1 MGLTA
6 DQIDACT
13 GIVPVSMCTVVG
25 KECVRMAMFE
35 IYNEEVYDL
44 LNGRERIILRNN
56 RSELVINAHEREVR
70 TYEQFRSVVTDA
82 IALRITKCTRMNAGS
97 SRSHAVIRVCTDRA
111 SLVFVDLAGS
121 ERTKRTGVS
130 NDTMKEAISINTGLL
145 ALGNVI
151 NALYNKKKFVPYRDS
166 KLTRILKPILNDNT
180 IVRMIACVSDS
191 YQDANE
197 TMNTLEYAN
206 RAGCLRTVVK
216 REPVVGREQGEVIR
230 LREEIGRLRREN
242 EWLRKELKDKTG
254 RGICGCYEKERST
267 DGKTKREEQST
278 ACTKASSAEV
288 ACSNKEESATDTMS
302 STSALND
309 RSVKTGINADVSVS
323 TRHSPIGQGD
333 ENLKDGAIGGRN
345 DTLLLT
351 DTCMY
356 PMASTPIRNKVT
368 NTVLTPVRRNE
379 DAKNVHTPTPIR
391 KINFDLSKNLTLDVG
406 QRKVRRII
414 SHGGKSCIGDESVDV
429 MDGTIPVRPI
439 ATEDVVHG
447 KSFSSEAFADR
458 PFPSKP
464 VAPAVSILVKPV
476 LNKPHPHGLITDK
489 PPCNKITAKRTRQC
503 ISTTDTERT
512 RITPLNAKRVRALN
526 GLRRIRELA
535 VHSSTVLSITYLN
548 DGLYTI
554 SSDNTLRR
562 TVTGRTVTLKRCLF
576 LSLLARNEHSEVL
589 YSTNDGLY
597 FVDGPLIRRY
607 DTGITS
613 MCYQGTYVV
622 TGHINGQVCVCDV
635 RMGVLYEGVWHK
647 GYVNAVRMHD
657 GVIYTGSVDST
668 VCYAEMVH
676 GAVDDI
682 RAQCLLPAHSS
693 PVNLILMH
701 EGFLFSA
708 SKEGNIRKWKNHQL
722 IKECKGTHSSFI
734 RAGASNAE
742 YLYTGCKDGVV
753 KRWSAEMEERGNER
767 VPCSVVCMDG
777 TGDGVVV
784 GGSDGKVY
792 FLGE

>member
-1 MGLTA
+1 
-6 DQIDACT
+6 
-13 GIVPVSMCTVVG
+13 
-25 KECVRMAMFE
+25 MAMFE

-70 TYEQFRSVVTDA
+70 SYEQFRSVLMDA

-97 SRSHAVIRVCTDRA
+97 SRSHAVIRVCSDRA

-151 NALYNKKKFVPYRDS
+151 NALYNRKKFVPYRDS

-242 EWLRKELKDKTG
+242 EWLRKELKNKTG
-254 RGICGCYEKERST
+254 RGVCKCYEKERGT
-267 DGKTKREEQST
+267 NGKIKREDQST

-288 ACSNKEESATDTMS
+288 ARSNKEESATGTVS
-302 STSALND
+302 STSTLND
-309 RSVKTGINADVSVS
+309 RGVKTGINADVSVS
-323 TRHSPIGQGD
+323 TRYSPIGQGD
-333 ENLKDGAIGGRN
+333 EDLKDLAIDGRN
-345 DTLLLT
+345 DT
-351 DTCMY
+351 Y
-356 PMASTPIRNKVT
+356 PMANTPTRNKVIK
-368 NTVLTPVRRNE
+368 TVLTPVRRNE
-379 DAKNVHTPTPIR
+379 DATNVHIPTPIR
-391 KINFDLSKNLTLDVG
+391 KINFDLSRNLTLDVG
-406 QRKVRRII
+406 QRKVRRITG
-414 SHGGKSCIGDESVDV
+414 HGGKSCIVDESVDV

-439 ATEDVVHG
+439 TTEDLVPDGMVHG
-447 KSFSSEAFADR
+447 KSFSSEVFPDR

-464 VAPAVSILVKPV
+464 HPNKPVIPAVSIPVKPI
-476 LNKPHPHGLITDK
+476 LNKPHPHGSITDK
-489 PPCNKITAKRTRQC
+489 PPCDKITAKRTRQC
-503 ISTTDTERT
+503 ISTTDTERA
-512 RITPLNAKRVRALN
+512 RITPLSAKRVRALS
-526 GLRRIRELA
+526 GLRRVHELA

-548 DGLYTI
+548 DELYTI

-562 TVTGRTVTLKRCLF
+562 TVAGRTVTLKRCLF

-647 GYVNAVRMHD
+647 GYVNAVRMYD

-668 VCYAEMVH
+668 MCYAEVVH
-676 GAVDDI
+676 GAVDGI
-682 RAQCLLPAHSS
+682 GAQCLLPAHNS

-708 SKEGNIRKWKNHQL
+708 SKEGNIRKWRNHQL

-734 RAGASNAE
+734 RAGVSNAE

-753 KRWSAEMEERGNER
+753 KRWNAEMEERGSER

-784 GGSDGKVY
+784 GGSDGRVY
-792 FLGE
+792 FLSE